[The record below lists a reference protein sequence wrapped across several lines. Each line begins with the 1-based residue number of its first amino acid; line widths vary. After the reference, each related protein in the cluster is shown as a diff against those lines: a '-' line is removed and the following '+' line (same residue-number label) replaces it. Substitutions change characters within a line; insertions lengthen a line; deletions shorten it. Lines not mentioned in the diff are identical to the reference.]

1 MAESQRH
8 ARVSL
13 RGERT
18 TGMQGPPRS
27 WAPCPHER
35 VSPVECPS
43 CCAGWYARKEGG
55 HFGTQPERLGVY
67 TRESGSVRP
76 K

>member
-1 MAESQRH
+1 MAESQRR

-13 RGERT
+13 RGART

-35 VSPVECPS
+35 VSPLECPS
-43 CCAGWYARKEGG
+43 CGTDWYAGKEGEG
-55 HFGTQPERLGVY
+55 HFGTQRERLGFY
-67 TRESGSVRP
+67 T
-76 K
+76 